1 MQGYGGRI
9 GPCFVVPFVKEVLL
23 TRRKVLLVIVAALL
37 LLAGTVSAEGEKS
50 RLPGP
55 CEISSEEK
63 AVIRARGSMKAS
75 PMLDAALS
83 LLEEGNPF
91 LERYNIITGSDVKAR
106 MPYGVPYLYGGQA
119 ETHVFAKEPEYIVQA
134 AWINSP
140 IYYRAGVMYIYGF
153 DCAGYVKWVW
163 KQAGRGALPSGQ
175 EMLNDGI
182 RSFYHSTGKEMPP
195 FPESARTLLPGDLLV
210 TETHMAI
217 FLGTLRGF
225 GYTAEDAPD
234 LAPWLDWPLV
244 IHSTVHAGVA
254 DHFAYLIRNGLQKYK
269 LATVTDGG
277 VGVSLL
283 GVPVEYV
290 PGHVFQQKQDTWYFD
305 LPDHTWLTVLP
316 WQAGQRYCWY
326 R

>member
-1 MQGYGGRI
+1 MNGKGRFLVFLEDM
-9 GPCFVVPFVKEVLL
+9 PMLRRWLMMFFV
-23 TRRKVLLVIVAALL
+23 LL
-37 LLAGTVSAEGEKS
+37 LLYGGAACSEGEKS

-55 CEISSEEK
+55 CAMMEEEK
-63 AVIRARGSMKAS
+63 AAVIANGSVQRS
-75 PMLDAALS
+75 SVLDAALS

-91 LERYNIITGSDVKAR
+91 LERYNLITNSLIQPR

-119 ETHVFAKEPEYIVQA
+119 ESHVFAKAPEYIVQE

-163 KQAGRGALPSGQ
+163 KEAGLGTLPTGQ
-175 EMLNDGI
+175 EMLNDGY
-182 RSFYHSTGKEMPP
+182 RSIFHSVSREMPSILELP
-195 FPESARTLLPGDLLV
+195 SYLRPGDLLV
-210 TETHMAI
+210 TENHMAI
-217 FLGTLRGF
+217 FIGTLRQF
-225 GYTAEDAPD
+225 GYTAEEAPS
-234 LAPWLDWPLV
+234 LASWLDWPLV

-254 DHFAYLIRNGLQKYK
+254 DHFDYLIHNGLQKYK

-283 GVPVEYV
+283 AVPVEYA

-316 WQAGQRYCWY
+316 WKQGQRYCWY

>member
-1 MQGYGGRI
+1 MKRI
-9 GPCFVVPFVKEVLL
+9 L
-23 TRRKVLLVIVAALL
+23 TALCVLVILFSSAA
-37 LLAGTVSAEGEKS
+37 SALSEGEKS

-55 CEISSEEK
+55 CELTAEEK
-63 AVIRARGSMKAS
+63 AVIRAQGSLAKS
-75 PMLDAALS
+75 PVLDAALS

-91 LERYNIITGSDVKAR
+91 LERYNIITGSCIQAR

-119 ETHVFAKEPEYIVQA
+119 ESHVFAKAPEYVVQE

-140 IYYRAGVMYIYGF
+140 VYYRAGVMYIYGF

-163 KQAGRGALPSGQ
+163 KEAGLGALPGGQ
-175 EMLNDGI
+175 DMLNDGY
-182 RSFYHSTGKEMPP
+182 RSVFHSVSREMPP
-195 FPESARTLLPGDLLV
+195 FPELVYSLRPGDLLV
-210 TETHMAI
+210 TESHMAI
-217 FLGTLRGF
+217 FLGTLRQF
-225 GYTAEDAPD
+225 GYTAKDAPS

-254 DHFAYLIRNGLQKYK
+254 DHFEYLIRNGLQKYK

-283 GVPVEYV
+283 GVPVEYA

>member
-1 MQGYGGRI
+1 MRRRLLL
-9 GPCFVVPFVKEVLL
+9 VMAVLVLL
-23 TRRKVLLVIVAALL
+23 LSETAA
-37 LLAGTVSAEGEKS
+37 AAGEKS

-55 CEISSEEK
+55 VEMTAEEK
-63 AVIRARGSMKAS
+63 AVIRARGSMSAS
-75 PMLDAALS
+75 PVLDAALS

-91 LERYNIITGSDVKAR
+91 LERYNIITGSAVQAR
-106 MPYGVPYLYGGQA
+106 MPYGVPYLYGGQT
-119 ETHVFAKEPEYIVQA
+119 ESHVFAKAPEYVVQE

-140 IYYRAGVMYIYGF
+140 IYYRAGVTYIYGF

-163 KQAGRGALPSGQ
+163 KQAGLGALPGGQ
-175 EMLNDGI
+175 DMLNHGY
-182 RSFYHSTGKEMPP
+182 RSFYHSASREMPP
-195 FPESARTLLPGDLLV
+195 FSELARTLRPGDLLV
-210 TETHMAI
+210 TESHIAI
-217 FLGTLRGF
+217 FLGTLRNF
-225 GYTAEDAPD
+225 AYTAEDAPE
-234 LAPWLDWPLV
+234 LAPWLDYPLV

-254 DHFAYLIRNGLQKYK
+254 DHFEYLIQNGLQKYK

-283 GVPVEYV
+283 GVPVELA

-316 WQAGQRYCWY
+316 WRAGQRYCWY

>member
-1 MQGYGGRI
+1 MKKAFTVI
-9 GPCFVVPFVKEVLL
+9 FLVFLL
-23 TRRKVLLVIVAALL
+23 FNVAA
-37 LLAGTVSAEGEKS
+37 AGAKGEKS

-55 CEISSEEK
+55 CDMTAEEK
-63 AVIRARGSMKAS
+63 ALIRARGSMAAS
-75 PMLDAALS
+75 PVLDAALS

-91 LERYNIITGSDVKAR
+91 LVRYNIITGSAVQAR

-119 ETHVFAKEPEYIVQA
+119 ETHVFAKEPEYIVQE

-140 IYYRAGVMYIYGF
+140 IYYRAGVTYIYGF

-163 KQAGRGALPSGQ
+163 KQAGLGQLPGGQ
-175 EMLNDGI
+175 EMLNDGY
-182 RSFYHSTGKEMPP
+182 RSFYHSVSREMPP
-195 FPESARTLLPGDLLV
+195 FSELARSLRPGDLLV
-210 TETHMAI
+210 TESHMAI
-217 FLGTLRGF
+217 FLGTLRNF
-225 GYTAEDAPD
+225 GYTAEDVPE
-234 LAPWLDWPLV
+234 LAPYLDWPLV

-254 DHFAYLIRNGLQKYK
+254 DHFEYLIQNGLQKYK

-283 GVPVEYV
+283 GVPVEYAS
-290 PGHVFQQKQDTWYFD
+290 GHVFQQKQDTWYFD

-316 WQAGQRYCWY
+316 WHTGQRYCWY

>member
-1 MQGYGGRI
+1 MKKLLAAL
-9 GPCFVVPFVKEVLL
+9 CVLVVAFCS
-23 TRRKVLLVIVAALL
+23 VAAAL
-37 LLAGTVSAEGEKS
+37 SEGGKS

-55 CEISSEEK
+55 CEMTAEEK
-63 AVIRARGSMKAS
+63 ALIQARGSIMKS
-75 PMLDAALS
+75 PILDAALS

-91 LERYNIITGSDVKAR
+91 LERYNIVTGSGIQPK

-119 ETHVFAKEPEYIVQA
+119 ESHVFAKAPEYVVQE

-140 IYYRAGVMYIYGF
+140 IYYRAGTTYIYGF

-163 KQAGRGALPSGQ
+163 KQAGLGELPGGQ
-175 EMLNDGI
+175 EMLNDGY
-182 RSFYHSTGKEMPP
+182 RSVFHSVSREMPP
-195 FPESARTLLPGDLLV
+195 FSELAQYLRPGDLLV
-210 TETHMAI
+210 TESHMAI
-217 FLGTLRGF
+217 FLGTLRQF
-225 GYTAEDAPD
+225 GYTAEEAPA
-234 LAPWLDWPLV
+234 LAPWLDYPLV

-254 DHFAYLIRNGLQKYK
+254 DHFDYLIHNGLQKYK

-283 GVPVEYV
+283 GVPTEAV

-305 LPDHTWLTVLP
+305 LPDHTWITVLP
-316 WQAGQRYCWY
+316 WQVGQRYCWY

>member
-1 MQGYGGRI
+1 M
-9 GPCFVVPFVKEVLL
+9 KKLL
-23 TRRKVLLVIVAALL
+23 AALCVL
-37 LLAGTVSAEGEKS
+37 VVAFCSVATALSEGGKS

-55 CEISSEEK
+55 CEMTAEEK
-63 AVIRARGSMKAS
+63 ALIQARGSIMKS
-75 PMLDAALS
+75 PILDAALS

-91 LERYNIITGSDVKAR
+91 LERYNIVTGSGIQPK

-119 ETHVFAKEPEYIVQA
+119 ESHVFAKAPEYVVQE

-140 IYYRAGVMYIYGF
+140 IYYRAGTTYIYGF

-163 KQAGRGALPSGQ
+163 KQAGLGELPGGQ
-175 EMLNDGI
+175 EMLNDGY
-182 RSFYHSTGKEMPP
+182 RSVFHSVSREMPP
-195 FPESARTLLPGDLLV
+195 FSELAQYLRPGDLLV
-210 TETHMAI
+210 TENHMAI
-217 FLGTLRGF
+217 FIGTLRQF
-225 GYTAEDAPD
+225 GYTAKEAPS

-254 DHFAYLIRNGLQKYK
+254 DHFDYLIHNGLQKYK

-283 GVPVEYV
+283 GVPTEAV